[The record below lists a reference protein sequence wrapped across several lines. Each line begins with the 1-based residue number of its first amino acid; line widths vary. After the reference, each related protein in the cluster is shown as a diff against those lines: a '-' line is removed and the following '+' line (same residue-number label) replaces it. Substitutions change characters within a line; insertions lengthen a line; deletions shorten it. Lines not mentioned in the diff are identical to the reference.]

1 MMPSFASVGF
11 AHHPE
16 SAEDHYIANDQLF
29 RCARAGTHWVPVPN
43 REAGRLQVCCI
54 A

>member
-1 MMPSFASVGF
+1 MSRRPAFAPIGF

-16 SAEDHYIANDQLF
+16 STEDYLLATAQIF
-29 RCARAGTHWVPVPN
+29 RTTRAHWVPVPN
-43 REAGRLQVCCI
+43 REAGRLQVCSI